1 MSVLASAGVVASTI
15 HALDF
20 KDTEGDRQVGRK
32 TLPILYPTAAR
43 PSLMFILMI
52 WSAELSALWGLGITA
67 SIAFNALA
75 LILGTRFVTLTSVE
89 SDQRSSYMYTV
100 SIQASESHKRW
111 LKNRIV

>member
-1 MSVLASAGVVASTI
+1 MLASAGIVASTI

-20 KDTEGDRQVGRK
+20 KDTEGDRQVGRQ
-32 TLPILYPTAAR
+32 TLPILYPTIAR
-43 PSLMFILMI
+43 PSLMFILII
-52 WSAELSALWGLGITA
+52 WSAELSTLWRLGA
-67 SIAFNALA
+67 ASSIAFNALA
-75 LILGTRFVTLTSVE
+75 LTVGMRFVSLTSIK